1 MVKSPQSN
9 TSTDGVRKVN
19 GVAVRPLS
27 ITDVFVEALQGWS
40 AKLVASRLRK
50 LVPVSARTVESWKQA
65 KRTPHARHVVALLSD
80 DELCKALLAAA
91 GRGDLARH
99 QETISALKA
108 ALVSEG
114 K

>member
-1 MVKSPQSN
+1 MVKSSQSN
-9 TSTDGVRKVN
+9 TTTDGVRKVN

-27 ITDVFVEALQGWS
+27 ITEVFVEALQGWS
-40 AKLVASRLRK
+40 AKLVAARLRRR
-50 LVPVSARTVESWKQA
+50 VAVSARTVESWKQA
-65 KRTPHARHVVALLSD
+65 KRTPHARHMVAMLSD
-80 DELCKALLAAA
+80 DELCAALLAAA

-99 QETISALKA
+99 QETIA